1 MNTRTN
7 NILIVF
13 LVILSTTFIFSGK
26 ECKSQQIN
34 IPRIELMPNL
44 PVPYELR
51 DWRQVTIEYD
61 NFVFDFNKTGLYLP
75 LIWWRINTVNYPNH
89 ISFGLHTVVG
99 TTSPS
104 SAEAINVLPAVISAS
119 LVGINKSNQNGNN
132 WALMCEEYF
141 NKANGANVYL
151 NHPSGS
157 NWDDWWYDTM
167 PNVFFYQLYDL
178 YPHTGDFDYQFTTVA
193 DRWLSGVIS
202 MGGSSTPWHLPYM
215 DYRAY
220 NLMTMTPF
228 TGSPTEP
235 EAAGAIAWL
244 LYNAYK
250 ETGNSKY
257 RIGAEWAMEFLNNL
271 SSNPSYELQL
281 PYGAQIVAKMNAEL
295 GTTYDIEKLV
305 NWCFTTTGNVRNWGA
320 IVGNWG
326 GYDCSGLIGE
336 VSSNDYAFT
345 MNTFEQIGALV
356 PLTRYDERF
365 ARAIGKWVLNSVNAA
380 RLYYSNYLPPENQD
394 SESWAFLYDS
404 TSVIAYEALHEYDP
418 YHPSIS
424 PFATGDAVTGGWGHT
439 NLSLYGSSHVGILG
453 AIVDTTNVEMIL
465 NLDALK
471 TDYYHDSA
479 YPTYLIY
486 NPYSNDTLIS
496 LDIGIGSF
504 DIYDVVSNSFILINV
519 SGLVSF
525 SIDAD
530 QAVVIVIAPAGGMVT
545 YDLDKMLIN
554 GIIVDYHSGQ
564 PVLNYPPRIKSLSGL
579 PELVLLGQTSTIYCT
594 ATDQDSDTLTYLW
607 SSDGGTISGS
617 GSEITWTA
625 PNQQGT
631 FQLQCTVN
639 DNQGGL
645 DSAIVEIEVVESIN
659 QDPII
664 ENLSASPR
672 KIDLGATS
680 NLACQASDPDG
691 DSLIYIWSA
700 SAGILSDSGTT
711 ASWTA
716 PPIPGNYY
724 ISCQVED
731 GNGGVVMDS
740 IGIEVRDF
748 SIVQTGDLVAFYPFN
763 GNANDESGNGH
774 NGTVSGAIL
783 VSDRFGIPNS
793 AYYFDGLNDYIRIP
807 NHDSLNFQESMTV
820 NFWMNVA
827 ELYTRE
833 AFPISHG
840 SWENRWKV
848 SIVSTPTSEHKLRW
862 TIKCTTGTIDL
873 DTETQ
878 LTINNWHNYTVFYD
892 GSDFEIY
899 IDGELDNFS
908 PWSGSIL
915 TTTIDLTIGQM
926 LPNNSSYNFKGIIDD
941 IRIFNY
947 GLSVEEIENLASAS
961 SAINDRNS
969 FNLPYTFQLDQNYP
983 NPFNPTTTIQFTIPT
998 KMHVKLKIFDVNGR
1012 EISTLI
1018 NKNYIQGLYEVS
1030 WDASGLASGIY
1041 FYRMEAGNFTSSK
1054 KMILLK

>member
-7 NILIVF
+7 SILIVF
-13 LVILSTTFIFSGK
+13 LVILSSMILFTGK

-34 IPRIELMPNL
+34 IPRIELMPSL
-44 PVPYELR
+44 PTPYQLR

-61 NFVFDFNKTGLYLP
+61 DFVFDFNKTGLYLP
-75 LIWWRINTVNYPNH
+75 LIWWRTITVTYPNH

-119 LVGINKSNQNGNN
+119 LVGIDKSNQNGNN

-141 NKANGANVYL
+141 NRDNGANVYL
-151 NHPSGS
+151 NHPSV
-157 NWDDWWYDTM
+157 NDWDDWWYLTM
-167 PNVFFYQLYDL
+167 PNVFFFQLYDL
-178 YPHTGDFDYQFTTVA
+178 YPHTGDFDYQFTMVA

-202 MGGSSTPWHLPYM
+202 MGGSSTPWHVPNM
-215 DYRAY
+215 NYRAY
-220 NLMTMTPF
+220 NLMTMTPYSG
-228 TGSPTEP
+228 TPTEP

-250 ETGNSKY
+250 ERGVSKY
-257 RIGAEWAMEFLNNL
+257 RIGAEWAMEFLNNFGT
-271 SSNPSYELQL
+271 NPSYELQL
-281 PYGAQIVAKMNAEL
+281 PYGAQIAAKMNAEL
-295 GTTYDIEKLV
+295 GTSYDIEKLV
-305 NWCFTTTGNVRNWGA
+305 NWCFTTSGNVRNWGT

-336 VSSNDYAFT
+336 VSGNDYAFT

-365 ARAIGKWVLNSVNAA
+365 ARAIGKWVLNAVNAS
-380 RLYYSNYLPPENQD
+380 RLYYSNYLPSENQD

-404 TSVIAYEALHEYDP
+404 SSVIAYEALHKYDP
-418 YHPSIS
+418 YHPTVS

-453 AIVDTTNVEMIL
+453 AIIDTTNVEMML
-465 NLDALK
+465 RLDALK

-486 NPYSNDTLIS
+486 NPYSNDTLITV
-496 LDIGIGSF
+496 DIGVGSF
-504 DIYDVVSNSFILINV
+504 DIYDVVSNSFILTNV
-519 SGLVSF
+519 SGLTSF
-525 SIDAD
+525 SIPAD
-530 QAVVIVIAPAGGMVT
+530 QAVVIVIAPAGGVIT
-545 YDLDKMLIN
+545 YKLDKMLID
-554 GIIVDYHSGQ
+554 GVVVDYHSGQ
-564 PVLNYPPRIKSLSGL
+564 PVQNYPPRIKSLSSF
-579 PELVLLGQTSTIYCT
+579 PELLLFGQSSTVYCT
-594 ATDQDSDTLTYLW
+594 ATDRDGDTLTYLW

-617 GSEITWTA
+617 GSEITWIA
-625 PNQQGT
+625 PSQPDT
-631 FQLQCTVN
+631 YHVQCVVN

-645 DSAIVEIEVVESIN
+645 DSAVVEIEVVESIN
-659 QDPII
+659 HDPII

-680 NLACQASDPDG
+680 HLSCQASDPDG

-700 SAGILSDSGTT
+700 SAGLLSDSGTS

-716 PPIPGNYY
+716 PAIPGNYY
-724 ISCQVED
+724 ILCQVED
-731 GNGGVVMDS
+731 GNGGEVIDS

-763 GNANDESGNGH
+763 GNANDETGNGH
-774 NGTVSGAIL
+774 NGTVSGALL
-783 VSDRFGIPNS
+783 VADRFGNPNS

-807 NHDSLNFQESMTV
+807 NHDSLNFQQSMTV
-820 NFWMNVA
+820 NFWMNIG
-827 ELYTRE
+827 ELYPRE

-848 SIVSTPTSEHKLRW
+848 SIIPDQKLRW
-862 TIKCTTGTIDL
+862 TIKCNTGIIDL

-878 LTINNWHNYTVFYD
+878 LTVNNWHNYTVFYD

-947 GLSVEEIENLASAS
+947 GLSVEEIENLASGS
-961 SAINDRNS
+961 SDIKDRNS
-969 FNLPYTFQLDQNYP
+969 FNLPYTFRLDQNYP
-983 NPFNPTTTIQFTIPT
+983 NPFNPRTIIQFTIPR
-998 KMHVKLKIFDVNGR
+998 KMHVKLIIFDVSGR
-1012 EISTLI
+1012 KISTLI
-1018 NKNYIQGLYEVS
+1018 DKTYLPGIHEVS
-1030 WDASGLASGIY
+1030 WNASGLASGIY
-1041 FYRMEAGNFTSSK
+1041 FYCLEAGDLSSTK